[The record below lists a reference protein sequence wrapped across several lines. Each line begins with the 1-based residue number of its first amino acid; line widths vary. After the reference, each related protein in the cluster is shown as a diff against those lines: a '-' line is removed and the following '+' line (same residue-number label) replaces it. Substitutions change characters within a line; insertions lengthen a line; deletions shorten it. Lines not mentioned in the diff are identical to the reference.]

1 MSNLPRRP
9 LEPGE
14 YAKLFHSSKAKR
26 KAALDRAWQT
36 RNFEIELYWKRAT
49 YFWTIL
55 GALFVAYGFAV
66 KADEAP
72 DKDLRLIIACLGA
85 VLSLAWYLVNRGS
98 AAWQQ
103 NWEAH
108 VDALEDAVTGP
119 LYKTVRRSSRVAQ
132 WHPFGPLNM
141 SPSKI
146 TIAVALFVFV
156 CWTVLVARESMS
168 VISIHLNVNSWPA
181 VAVLTAAVMVS
192 ILIIWTGQ
200 SSKSDN
206 PLEFEMRQRRQF

>member
-1 MSNLPRRP
+1 MSKLERRP
-9 LEPGE
+9 LKDGE
-14 YAKLFHSSKAKR
+14 YAKFFHASKAKR
-26 KAALDRAWQT
+26 EAALDRAWQT

-55 GALFVAYGFAV
+55 GALFLAYGFAT
-66 KADEAP
+66 KPADGP
-72 DKDLRLIIACLGA
+72 DHELRLIVACLGA

-119 LYKTVRRSSRVAQ
+119 LYKTVSKTSKSAQ
-132 WHPFGPLNM
+132 WHPFGPLEM

-156 CWTVLVARESMS
+156 TWVALVAREATS
-168 VISIHLNVNSWPA
+168 VVSIDLKINSWPGFM
-181 VAVLTAAVMVS
+181 VLAAGVIAS
-192 ILIIWTGQ
+192 ILMIWLGR
-200 SSKSDN
+200 SGRSDG
-206 PLEFEMRQRRQF
+206 PLEFEVRQRRQS